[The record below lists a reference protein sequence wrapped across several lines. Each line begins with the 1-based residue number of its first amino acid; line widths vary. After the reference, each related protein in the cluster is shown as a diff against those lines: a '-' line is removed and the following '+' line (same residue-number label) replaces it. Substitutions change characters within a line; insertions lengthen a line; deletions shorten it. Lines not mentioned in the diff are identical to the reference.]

1 VFYSVQLSEDGEEYL
16 LFAHFHEEYE
26 RGEVE
31 LPSYVIA
38 TVNIEH
44 EEMFKKA
51 LESRVTPHPKA

>member
-1 VFYSVQLSEDGEEYL
+1 M